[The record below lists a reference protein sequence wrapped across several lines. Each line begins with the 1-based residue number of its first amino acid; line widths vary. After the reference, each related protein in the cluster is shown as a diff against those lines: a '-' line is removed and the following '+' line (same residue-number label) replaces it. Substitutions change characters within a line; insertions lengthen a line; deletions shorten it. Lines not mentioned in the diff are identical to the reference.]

1 MSLRNIVWI
10 SVVMVL
16 ATLALV
22 LTRWRTITVYPQRY
36 WCDPA
41 VDELNGAIRAY
52 EFIKHHS
59 YFKVS
64 PDKASRGAIEG
75 MVRRIDKYAVYI
87 PPDEEILIGMPG
99 SGRRFGTGLMVA
111 AEDDKIVVI
120 GSLPDS
126 PAYRAGLFAPMEV
139 ISINGISAKYLSEEQ
154 AQKILQPTGKDGKD
168 NEVVVAL
175 RRLRSSVGSNRVSE
189 IIVKRLKPERL
200 KIRTVRGIVR
210 GESNRWQYIL
220 DKKRGIYYLRIS
232 EFLDSTPTEL
242 QEAYC
247 QFDNPNGLILD
258 LRDNPGGTLLSAVAV
273 CDRFLSKGL
282 IVQTVDRNGNRQPYY
297 AHVDGTYPP
306 IPMVVLINHHTASA
320 AEIVAGALKIHNR
333 AVIVGQESYGKW
345 FIQKMFDLGKGLGK
359 VYLTVGEYF
368 LTAPAHSVQEGT
380 TTMKSSGMRRPE
392 TAPATSRSPLEE
404 HFRRKPNR
412 HGVRPDFPLR
422 LTVASKKRLAILR
435 LRAMVAIPPVDAMD
449 ESSQPK
455 RPKTSSSVNA
465 HAAKL
470 MREILEVDE
479 QLALALRILSESIDT
494 FIEQE
499 GEDLQK
505 WRSSVL
511 QERYSLEYR

>member
-154 AQKILQPTGKDGKD
+154 IQKMLQPTAKKGED

-200 KIRTVRGIVR
+200 KIHTVRGIVR

-232 EFLDSTPTEL
+232 EFLDSTPAEL

-273 CDRFLSKGL
+273 CDRFLTKGL

-368 LTAPAHSVQEGT
+368 LTALAHSVQEGT
-380 TTMKSSGMRRPE
+380 TTMKSSGMRQSE
-392 TAPATSRSPLEE
+392 TAPATSRSSLEE
-404 HFRRKPNR
+404 HFRRKPR

-422 LTVASKKRLAILR
+422 LTVAAKKRLAILR
-435 LRAMVAIPPVDAMD
+435 LRAMAAIPPMDATD

-455 RPKTSSSVNA
+455 RPGTSSSV
-465 HAAKL
+465 AAYTSKL

-479 QLALALRILSESIDT
+479 QLALALRILRESIDI
-494 FIEQE
+494 FFEQE
-499 GEDLQK
+499 GEDLQE